1 MFDSISIGGYALS
14 LAFLM
19 TTIIALAT
27 LAVAPTLHMVTLS
40 ERRVEFFSVSDM
52 KSVVLVV
59 SSVHREM
66 SDEPNRC
73 AVMSAVWRLMGEK
86 MIGRVRAQAPTARV
100 GVESAPSG
108 SVRSSHDCT
117 DPPSTGYL

>member
-1 MFDSISIGGYALS
+1 
-14 LAFLM
+14 M

-27 LAVAPTLHMVTLS
+27 LAVAPALHMVTLS
-40 ERRVEFFSVSDM
+40 ERRVEFFSVSDK

-66 SDEPNRC
+66 SDGPNRC
-73 AVMSAVWRLMGEK
+73 AVVSAVWRLVGEK
-86 MIGRVRAQAPTARV
+86 MMGHIRAQAPTAGA
-100 GVESAPSG
+100 GVESASG
-108 SVRSSHDCT
+108 ESIRSSYDCT